1 MVGFITERTML
12 TQLLSLRDQGGPLSG
27 LTEEDV
33 RRLASGAE
41 EVRCAAGEML
51 MRAGEP
57 GDQVYVVLEGRLQ
70 ALAPSKGDD
79 EQVLTEIGPGGLV
92 GEVELIVGGTRQVDI
107 RAIEDTRLAALS
119 RPGFDRL
126 LADSPETWRHV
137 TELVSSRVRRCE
149 LLPHLSRLFGPFE
162 GSATELLQE
171 LDEDLEFLLV
181 EAGENLF
188 RQGDAADAAYIVISG
203 SLRVAVD
210 TPEGGEQIINEVARG
225 ETVGEMALLTDDP
238 RSATIYAIRDSHL
251 ARISRQGFQRL
262 IDHRPQ
268 TLLNLSRLII
278 DRLKRRS
285 AVGIPRPDRLTCI
298 GLVPAGDTTVPL
310 EEVARDLAKGLA
322 GHGSVAL
329 LTSASVDA
337 ALGQPG
343 ISQATESE
351 PAQLR
356 LAGFLHEK
364 EETHRYLLYQADPEW
379 SRWTERCARQ
389 ADQVVLIADGE
400 GSSELGKIENRLA
413 DVWHSG
419 RAPRRSLLLL
429 HPRDLDRPTGT
440 HRWLS
445 ARGVDSVH
453 HLRRGHAGDLGRT
466 FRILAGRAVSLVLG
480 GGGARGFAHL

>member
-1 MVGFITERTML
+1 
-12 TQLLSLRDQGGPLSG
+12 
-27 LTEEDV
+27 
-33 RRLASGAE
+33 
-41 EVRCAAGEML
+41 

-92 GEVELIVGGTRQVDI
+92 GEVKLIVGGTRQVDI
-107 RAIEDTRLAALS
+107 RAVEDTRLAALS

-343 ISQATESE
+343 IAQATESQ

-400 GSSELGKIENRLA
+400 GSPELSEVEDRLA
-413 DVWHSG
+413 AVWSSG

-429 HPRDLDRPTGT
+429 HPRNLDRPSGT
-440 HRWLS
+440 HRWLTK
-445 ARGVDSVH
+445 RDVDSVH

-466 FRILAGRAVSLVLG
+466 
-480 GGGARGFAHL
+480 